1 MTFILFWYFPSVIVC
16 VTRIWRIL
24 QEYEDLTLRVSDCE
38 ELVGINQET
47 KYYTL
52 SEANVWDT
60 NLEQIQMKRRS

>member
-1 MTFILFWYFPSVIVC
+1 MVPRFVGS
-16 VTRIWRIL
+16 L
-24 QEYEDLTLRVSDCE
+24 QEVRDYTWMVYCCE
-38 ELVGINQET
+38 KLVGINQET